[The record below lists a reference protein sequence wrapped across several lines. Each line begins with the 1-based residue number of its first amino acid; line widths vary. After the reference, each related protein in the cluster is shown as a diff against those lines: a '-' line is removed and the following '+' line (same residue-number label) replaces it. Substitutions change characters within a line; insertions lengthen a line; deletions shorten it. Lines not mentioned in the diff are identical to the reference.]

1 MSREGTGYVAASPI
15 IDSQPKS
22 ISLKDYP
29 TEKPNHLDR
38 ETINADAITLEA
50 RLARQQELLYGAA
63 THGVLIVLQGT
74 DTAGKDGTIKH
85 VMSAVNPL
93 GCQVT
98 SFKVPTVDELA
109 HDFLWRIHLRT
120 PARGTMAIFNR
131 SHYEDVLVA
140 RVHKLVPRGVWQ
152 DRYDAI
158 NAFERLL
165 TNSGVILLKF
175 FLHISKDEQKQRLLE
190 REQDKSKAWKLSVGD
205 WQERAYWDDYVAAY
219 EDALARCGT
228 SWAPWH
234 IIPADSKSYR
244 NYVVARTIVERL
256 EPYEHA
262 WERALANLGAQ
273 RLRELEE
280 AHIPERQT
288 SIESN
293 QA

>member
-1 MSREGTGYVAASPI
+1 MAASPV

-22 ISLKDYP
+22 LSLKDYP
-29 TEKPNHLDR
+29 TERPNHLDR
-38 ETINADAITLEA
+38 NTIDTDATALEE

-63 THGVLIVLQGT
+63 THSVLIVLQGT

-98 SFKVPTVDELA
+98 SFKVPTADELA

-120 PARGTMAIFNR
+120 PARGVMSIFNR

-140 RVHKLVPRGVWQ
+140 RVRKLVPRGVWQ

-165 TNSGVILLKF
+165 TNNGVILLKF
-175 FLHISKDEQKQRLLE
+175 FLHISKDEQKKRLLE
-190 REQDKSKAWKLSVGD
+190 REKDKSKSWKLSLGD
-205 WQERAYWDDYVAAY
+205 WQDRAYWGDYITAY

-244 NYVVARTIVERL
+244 NYIVARTIVERL

-280 AHIPERQT
+280 AHIPEREAT
-288 SIESN
+288 IEAN
-293 QA
+293 QS

>member
-1 MSREGTGYVAASPI
+1 MAASPV

-22 ISLKDYP
+22 VSLKDYP
-29 TEKPNHLDR
+29 TERPNHLDR
-38 ETINADAITLEA
+38 NTIDTDATALEE

-63 THGVLIVLQGT
+63 THSVLIVLQGT

-98 SFKVPTVDELA
+98 SFKVPTADELA

-120 PARGTMAIFNR
+120 PARGVMAIFNR

-140 RVHKLVPRGVWQ
+140 RVRKLVPRGVWQ

-165 TNSGVILLKF
+165 TNNGVILLKF
-175 FLHISKDEQKQRLLE
+175 FLHISKDEQKKRLLE
-190 REQDKSKAWKLSVGD
+190 REKDKSKSWKLSLGD
-205 WQERAYWDDYVAAY
+205 WQDRAYWDDYIAAY

-234 IIPADSKSYR
+234 IIPAESKSYR
-244 NYVVARTIVERL
+244 NYIVARTIVERL

-280 AHIPERQT
+280 AHIPEREA
-288 SIESN
+288 SIEAN
-293 QA
+293 QS

>member
-1 MSREGTGYVAASPI
+1 VAASPV

-22 ISLKDYP
+22 VSLKDYP
-29 TEKPNHLDR
+29 TERPNHLDR
-38 ETINADAITLEA
+38 NTIDTDATALEE

-63 THGVLIVLQGT
+63 THSVLIVLQGT

-93 GCQVT
+93 GCQVA
-98 SFKVPTVDELA
+98 SFKVPTADELA

-120 PARGTMAIFNR
+120 PARGMMAIFNR

-140 RVHKLVPRGVWQ
+140 RVRKLVPRGVWQ
-152 DRYDAI
+152 DRYNAI

-165 TNSGVILLKF
+165 TNNGVILLKF
-175 FLHISKDEQKQRLLE
+175 FLHISKDEQKKRLLE
-190 REQDKSKAWKLSVGD
+190 READKSKSWKLSLGD
-205 WQERAYWDDYVAAY
+205 WQDRAHWDDYIAAY

-228 SWAPWH
+228 SWGPWH
-234 IIPADSKSYR
+234 IIPADSKLYR
-244 NYVVARTIVERL
+244 NYLVARTIVERL

-262 WERALANLGAQ
+262 WERALADLGAQ

-280 AHIPERQT
+280 AHIPEREAT
-288 SIESN
+288 TESN
-293 QA
+293 QS